1 MLFNSVQFFIFFPIV
16 LVIYYA
22 IPYKARTYWLLVC
35 SYFFYMSWNP
45 EYAILIAI
53 STIVTW
59 ASGILIEKCGTKDT
73 SKKKVKSRKKLVVAC
88 SLIINLAI
96 LFFFKYFNFAI
107 DLVGSVCE
115 LLNIQ
120 VVFSKLDVILPVG
133 ISFYTFQALS
143 YTMDVYR
150 GEIYAEK
157 NIFKYALFVS
167 FFPQLVAGPIERSKN
182 LLKQLPGQKKFNF
195 EFALDGVVLMLWGY
209 FLKIVMADRI
219 AIFVDAVYGDYS
231 NYGGMYL
238 IIATALF
245 AIQIY
250 CDFAGYSTIAMGAAQ
265 ILGIKLMENFNA
277 PYLSSSVE
285 EFWRNWHIS
294 LTSWFK
300 DYLYIPLGGSRK
312 GKTRKYLNKMIVFL
326 VSGLWHGANLTY
338 IVWGGLNGLFQFV
351 GEVLM
356 PVRKKT
362 AKILGMN
369 RQSLGFKFVQI
380 IITFVFVDF
389 AWIFFRATNVTEGI
403 EIIKSILTVKNPWV
417 LWNGD
422 IYKCGLDSKNFS
434 IMVICILILFVV
446 DFMKKRGISIRA
458 MFLQQDIWFQSVAIA
473 VVINLIMLF
482 GIWGPGYNEAS
493 FIYFQF

>member
-1 MLFNSVQFFIFFPIV
+1 MAWSKSNLYSV
-16 LVIYYA
+16 
-22 IPYKARTYWLLVC
+22 
-35 SYFFYMSWNP
+35 
-45 EYAILIAI
+45 
-53 STIVTW
+53 
-59 ASGILIEKCGTKDT
+59 
-73 SKKKVKSRKKLVVAC
+73 
-88 SLIINLAI
+88 
-96 LFFFKYFNFAI
+96 
-107 DLVGSVCE
+107 
-115 LLNIQ
+115 
-120 VVFSKLDVILPVG
+120 
-133 ISFYTFQALS
+133 
-143 YTMDVYR
+143 
-150 GEIYAEK
+150 
-157 NIFKYALFVS
+157 
-167 FFPQLVAGPIERSKN
+167 
-182 LLKQLPGQKKFNF
+182 
-195 EFALDGVVLMLWGY
+195 
-209 FLKIVMADRI
+209 
-219 AIFVDAVYGDYS
+219 
-231 NYGGMYL
+231 
-238 IIATALF
+238 
-245 AIQIY
+245 
-250 CDFAGYSTIAMGAAQ
+250 
-265 ILGIKLMENFNA
+265 
-277 PYLSSSVE
+277 
-285 EFWRNWHIS
+285 
-294 LTSWFK
+294 
-300 DYLYIPLGGSRK
+300 
-312 GKTRKYLNKMIVFL
+312 
-326 VSGLWHGANLTY
+326 
-338 IVWGGLNGLFQFV
+338 GGLNGLFQFV